1 MELKKHKRNILRF
14 IGNLLLSNVI
24 NVLCKTLKF
33 EYGNKSVVDKLFAEN
48 QNLVIAFWHG
58 TMLVP
63 WFINHNKNFGAL
75 VSNSKDGDL
84 LAKVLSKW
92 NYKVARGSSHSG
104 GKEALTT
111 LLNFAD
117 KNYSVAITPD
127 GPTGPPHKMKAGAVI
142 TAKKAG
148 IPLILIGIN
157 YSKKYVLNSWDKFQI
172 PKPFSKISV
181 VYSDP
186 IFVNKNLSYDETSNI
201 ILECETELKNLQ
213 SKAEKSA

>member
-1 MELKKHKRNILRF
+1 MELKKHKQKILRF

-24 NVLCKTLKF
+24 NVLCKTLKL
-33 EYGNKSVVDKLFAEN
+33 EHENKPVIDKLFIEN
-48 QNLVIAFWHG
+48 QNFVIAFWHG

-63 WFINHNKNFGAL
+63 WFINRNRNFGAL

-84 LAKVLSKW
+84 LAKILIKW
-92 NYKVARGSSHSG
+92 NYIVARGSSNSG
-104 GKEALTT
+104 GKEALAT

-148 IPLILIGIN
+148 IPLILLGIN

-172 PKPFSKISV
+172 PKPFSKIYV
-181 VYSDP
+181 IYSEP

-201 ILECETELKNLQ
+201 ILECETELNNLQ
-213 SKAEKSA
+213 SKAENSA